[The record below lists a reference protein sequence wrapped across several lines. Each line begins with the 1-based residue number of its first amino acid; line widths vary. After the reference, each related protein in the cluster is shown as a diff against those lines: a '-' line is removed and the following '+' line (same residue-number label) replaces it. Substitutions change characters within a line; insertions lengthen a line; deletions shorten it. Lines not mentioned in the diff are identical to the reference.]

1 MTYPS
6 AERAITLDL
15 RALIRSILLAISLFK
30 ASLGLKVICPVVAST
45 ATVAPAFV
53 DAASTTPGQATI
65 AAIPFDLAMIAVW
78 LVGPPPAVT
87 IARILSVAKSA
98 VSAGDKSCAIKT
110 VGTSKCGI
118 SG

>member
-1 MTYPS
+1 MV
-6 AERAITLDL
+6 
-15 RALIRSILLAISLFK
+15 AISAFTA
-30 ASLGLKVICPVVAST
+30 ASGLKVICPVVAST
-45 ATVAPAFV
+45 PTLAPALAA
-53 DAASTTPGQATI
+53 AASTTPAHATI

-98 VSAGDKSCAIKT
+98 VSAGDRSCAIKT

>member
-1 MTYPS
+1 M
-6 AERAITLDL
+6 
-15 RALIRSILLAISLFK
+15 
-30 ASLGLKVICPVVAST
+30 ICPVVAST
-45 ATVAPAFV
+45 ATLAPACA

-87 IARILSVAKSA
+87 IAKILSVSRSA